1 MLSPLTWPF
10 MFLWRNERSFQDL
23 CLFFSGVVCAFAV
36 AAVSPWGAPVPTRTR
51 NPGWDWGS
59 WAGPSQ
65 GGWVLGAGLLSAQV
79 VRPSHTDGQTLREL
93 YTQASQDAGQRPHY
107 PQGAL
112 ATFPPKTCVSGS
124 RAASVFSSQVGGACS
139 AGQGCTILSPPVF
152 MLCRGAG
159 LAWKV
164 P

>member
-1 MLSPLTWPF
+1 MGSPCAH
-10 MFLWRNERSFQDL
+10 QDQKSWVGL
-23 CLFFSGVVCAFAV
+23 GVLGWAFTGWLGSGRRV
-36 AAVSPWGAPVPTRTR
+36 AVSPGGETITHR
-51 NPGWDWGS
+51 
-59 WAGPSQ
+59 WADT
-65 GGWVLGAGLLSAQV
+65 V
-79 VRPSHTDGQTLREL
+79 REL